1 MFCRQTKKNIVNL
14 IDLFCSY
21 GEVLGQ
27 LIGPKKCQFFHG
39 SLSTQR
45 LRVIKYM
52 LGFSMV
58 SLPFIYLGVP
68 LFLGKPRVCHF
79 RPFVGRLKAK
89 LHSWKGSMLS
99 VMGRIQLVK
108 SVING
113 MLLYSFN
120 IYLWPRSLLK
130 EIGRYTRNFIWTNDI
145 TRQKLVT
152 MSWNRKLGNVVRVI
166 NTCISFLYHLK

>member
-108 SVING
+108 LVLND
-113 MLLYSFN
+113 MLLYLFN
-120 IYLWPRSLLK
+120 IC
-130 EIGRYTRNFIWTNDI
+130 
-145 TRQKLVT
+145 V
-152 MSWNRKLGNVVRVI
+152 
-166 NTCISFLYHLK
+166 